1 MNKPTLAFF
10 GATGGCT
17 LACLAPALKAGYNCV
32 CLVRTPAKLTSLL
45 SPRGL
50 DTNHLPN
57 LHIITGSTTDLSAIA
72 ATLYPPYL
80 APVSMIIS
88 GVGGTPDFSNP
99 LSPKFNGKTICQET
113 VRNIFTVLREH
124 KGAQLPNNLKPIL
137 VVIST
142 TGLTKER
149 DIPLAM
155 VPLYKWGLKVPHAD
169 KEVMERL
176 IFEEGSRP
184 ESERVISLYTIVRPS
199 LLNDGAS
206 QTGKIR
212 ALKGQGEGQNTAIGM
227 ACPFVGYTICREDVG
242 GFMFGLVE
250 GVRNEKAEG
259 REYWGYVVSISH

>member
-17 LACLAPALKAGYNCV
+17 LACLIPALKAGYNCV

-45 SPRGL
+45 STRNL
-50 DTNHLPN
+50 DPSALPN
-57 LHIITGSTTDLSAIA
+57 LHIISGSTTDLSAIA
-72 ATLYPPYL
+72 QTLYPLNLP
-80 APVSMIIS
+80 PVSMILS
-88 GVGGTPDFSNP
+88 GVGGVPDFSKP

-124 KGAQLPNNLKPIL
+124 KSAESPRELKPML

-169 KEVMERL
+169 KEVMEKL
-176 IFEEGSRP
+176 IFEEGSKP
-184 ESERVISLYTIVRPS
+184 ESERVISEYTMVRPS
-199 LLNDGAS
+199 WLNDGAS
-206 QTGKIR
+206 QREKVR
-212 ALKGQGEGQNTAIGM
+212 VLKGQGEGQNTAVGM

-242 GFMFGLVE
+242 GFMFELVRGLD
-250 GVRNEKAEG
+250 NEKAGG
-259 REYWGYVVSISH
+259 REYWGSVVSISH